1 MSDLL
6 VTGEVSNSKLVAV
19 FAAPEVAR
27 DAAAA
32 AVAQLSLQPAQV
44 RVIAPGAA
52 DVGIQLEPEGGG
64 IRRTL
69 IVAHLWLGVAGVVA
83 GALVFV
89 LLVALGVQ
97 FVVSSPWA
105 AGLALVGF
113 GGVAGLLLGGL
124 VSLRPDHDPYIHAT
138 RDALATG
145 RTAVVVHALSAAQR
159 ARAAE
164 LMAAQGGEVTQT
176 L

>member
-1 MSDLL
+1 MSDLP

-19 FAAPEVAR
+19 FAAATAAR
-27 DAAAA
+27 DAAAL
-32 AVAQLSLQPAQV
+32 AVARLPLQPAQV

-52 DVGIQLEPEGGG
+52 DVGLQLEPEGGG

-69 IVAHLWLGVAGVVA
+69 IVAHLWLGLAGIVA
-83 GALVFV
+83 GALLFV
-89 LLVALGVQ
+89 LLVVTGVP

-113 GGVAGLLLGGL
+113 GAVAGLLLGGL

-145 RTAVVVHALSAAQR
+145 RTAVVVHALSSAQR
-159 ARAAE
+159 AQAAE

>member
-1 MSDLL
+1 MSDLP

-19 FAAPEVAR
+19 FAAATAAR
-27 DAAAA
+27 DAAAL
-32 AVAQLSLQPAQV
+32 AVARLPLQPAQV

-52 DVGIQLEPEGGG
+52 DVGLQLEPEGGG

-69 IVAHLWLGVAGVVA
+69 IVAHLWLGLAGIVV
-83 GALVFV
+83 GALLFV
-89 LLVALGVQ
+89 LLVVTGVP

-113 GGVAGLLLGGL
+113 GAVAGLLLGGL

-145 RTAVVVHALSAAQR
+145 RTAVVVHALSSAQR
-159 ARAAE
+159 AQAAE